1 MQDKAMR
8 QKQEAKKQQQPPI
21 NNGDTATSSAAA
33 EAQLHAPSSHAFFIR
48 QLCCANKCHKAQDC
62 PAFAYAVNFI
72 GQYVYPFDTN

>member
-1 MQDKAMR
+1 MSCQMAFGPQSSNITDIMLA
-8 QKQEAKKQQQPPI
+8 QAKV
-21 NNGDTATSSAAA
+21 
-33 EAQLHAPSSHAFFIR
+33 IR